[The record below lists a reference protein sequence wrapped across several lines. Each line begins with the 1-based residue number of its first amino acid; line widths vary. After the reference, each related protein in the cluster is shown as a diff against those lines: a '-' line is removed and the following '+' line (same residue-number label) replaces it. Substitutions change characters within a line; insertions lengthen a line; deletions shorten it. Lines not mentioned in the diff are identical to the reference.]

1 MSLLSIDGYLLKKFI
16 IFGANM
22 LAENKE
28 RVDELNVF
36 PVPDGD
42 TGTNMSL
49 TVLAAAKEVEKINTP
64 NIYDVSKAASNGS
77 LRGARG
83 NSGVILSQLFR
94 GFSKGLEGKDT
105 ANSDDLALAFV
116 KAKETAYKAVMKP
129 KEGTILTIAE
139 ALSEK
144 AVEMSYKTDDINEMM
159 KEVIEHTKNVLKKT
173 KDMLPQLKQAGV
185 VDAGGRGLL
194 YIIEGGFENID
205 NDNVE
210 IYDTSS
216 NNVNLE
222 FSKPKGIENI
232 EIKYGY
238 CTEFFI
244 NIKNSD
250 EKIEKDLKSYLQSIG
265 DSIVM
270 VSDEDI
276 IKVHVHTNNPGN
288 VLERAIKIGDLEN
301 IKIENMRIQHTNR
314 ISFSEK
320 TEDENIEVLE
330 KKEIG
335 FVVVSSGDGLSNIFK
350 ELGADKIIEGGQ
362 TMNPSTDDIISA
374 IEQVNADNII
384 VLPNNKNIILAAQ
397 QASELIKDKNV
408 EVLITKTIPQ
418 GMSAIINFMPGNS
431 FEENINA
438 MKESIEA
445 VCTGQIT
452 YAVRNTVIDNKKI
465 NEGDFLCMIEDEIIL
480 VEKNLKNGI
489 EKLIDKM
496 IDKNENST
504 FITLYYGKDVTKEDA
519 ERIKENVIKKYPD
532 FDVELQR
539 GNQPVY
545 YYIVSIE

>member
-244 NIKNSD
+244 NIKNSN
-250 EKIEKDLKSYLQSIG
+250 EKTEKDLKSYLQSIG

>member
-28 RVDELNVF
+28 KVDELNVF

-250 EKIEKDLKSYLQSIG
+250 EKTEKDLKSYLQSIG

-397 QASELIKDKNV
+397 QASELIKDKKV

-532 FDVELQR
+532 FDVELQS

>member
-250 EKIEKDLKSYLQSIG
+250 EKTEKDLKSYLQSIG